1 MKIKDI
7 YLEKRFPFVSV
18 TIALLCL
25 AVTIISQLIPS
36 TYIIFAFTY
45 PVKYP
50 WQLISYVFLHG
61 IAREFLP
68 ADFPYDPMS
77 FAIGHVLFNLLLLL
91 PFGILCEK
99 IIGSTKFFLLTLA
112 AWIVDVACIFAIA
125 ISSQS
130 DSFLTAGASGLAFSY
145 MPVGMYIIIS
155 LGKRFGVGKLFKQV
169 TFFLLMPIAILTLLF
184 ALSPNI
190 AGVTGVGS
198 MIVHLLALCVGVL
211 MAFLNRK
218 TIKGYLEAK
227 AQ

>member
-7 YLEKRFPFVSV
+7 YLEKRFPIVSV

-36 TYIIFAFTY
+36 TYIVFAFTY

-61 IAREFLP
+61 IAQEFLP

-112 AWIVDVACIFAIA
+112 A
-125 ISSQS
+125 
-130 DSFLTAGASGLAFSY
+130 
-145 MPVGMYIIIS
+145 
-155 LGKRFGVGKLFKQV
+155 
-169 TFFLLMPIAILTLLF
+169 
-184 ALSPNI
+184 
-190 AGVTGVGS
+190 
-198 MIVHLLALCVGVL
+198 
-211 MAFLNRK
+211 
-218 TIKGYLEAK
+218 
-227 AQ
+227 